1 MEKRSEE
8 KPKKSPRKYKHLES
22 FSLQEK
28 GGYAYSGT
36 YMVCASG
43 EKEYKDS
50 CRRLLAIAGAS
61 AALFVAA
68 GCFPSTGMEGT
79 AILLIPYVTAL
90 VAGVLLCLSL
100 FSMGNK
106 GPKLRRY
113 EYEKIVWAA
122 QRRTAETIAGSAIG
136 IIAYITLLIRGTF
149 KGTLP
154 GAAVLAI
161 AYTAGLSLSL
171 YIYRKLKAYTWREEG
186 TP

>member
-36 YMVCASG
+36 YMVCNTD
-43 EKEYKDS
+43 EKEYKNG

-68 GCFPSTGMEGT
+68 GCFPATGMEGT
-79 AILLIPYVTAL
+79 ALLLVPYVTAL

>member
-36 YMVCASG
+36 YMVCETD

-50 CRRLLAIAGAS
+50 CRRLLIMAGAS

-68 GCFPSTGMEGT
+68 GCFPATGMEGT
-79 AILLIPYVTAL
+79 AILLVPYVTAL
-90 VAGVLLCLSL
+90 VAGVLLCMSL
-100 FSMGNK
+100 FTMGRK
-106 GPKLRRY
+106 GIKLRRY

-122 QRRTAETIAGSAIG
+122 QRRTAETMAGSAIG
-136 IIAYITLLIRGTF
+136 IIAYIILLVRGSF

-154 GAAVLAI
+154 GAVVLAA

-171 YIYRKLKAYTWREEG
+171 YIYRQLKALSWREEG